1 MPPQGGTGLIGLRI
15 HWLIPPLLA
24 GLVSAAGAAIHLDPP
39 WWAIVFAA
47 LCLVPLARRDRYVW
61 LRVALLV
68 GASWGALSLAI
79 MGSAWLYRFIQGPT
93 NAAIGGVI
101 GALLVGIA
109 ARLLVPLRLK
119 ARAVATMVALAAGAG
134 AVLGAGPT
142 LAGYIGV
149 FLWQLSVGGVLA
161 RARTESAPT
170 GVLQEEMA

>member
-1 MPPQGGTGLIGLRI
+1 LIGLRI
-15 HWLIPPLLA
+15 PWLVPPILA
-24 GLVSAAGAAIHLDPP
+24 GLLSAAGAAIHLDPP

-101 GALLVGIA
+101 GALLVAIA

-119 ARAVATMVALAAGAG
+119 ARAVATMVGFAAGAG
-134 AVLGAGPT
+134 AVLGAGPS
-142 LAGYIGV
+142 LAGYVGV

-161 RARTESAPT
+161 RARAESAST
-170 GVLQEEMA
+170 GNVLQEEMA